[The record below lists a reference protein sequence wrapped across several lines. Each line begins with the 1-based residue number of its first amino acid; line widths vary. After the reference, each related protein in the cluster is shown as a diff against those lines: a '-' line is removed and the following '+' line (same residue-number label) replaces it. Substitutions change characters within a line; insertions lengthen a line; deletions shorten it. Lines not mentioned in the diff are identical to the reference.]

1 MEKPPT
7 KIDMEHHPL
16 VCRGG
21 WRAWGVVTAPTSRQE
36 KHDGLPRI
44 PICLLSTSILSHT
57 YFINVYICIYMYIY
71 IYMCIYIYMYIYM
84 YICMYMRTHIYIY
97 TYLYIHMGHVHI
109 YIYVYIYT
117 HIYTHVHTLYLL
129 CCTYIYSVLSLVT
142 HTHG

>member
-57 YFINVYICIYMYIY
+57 YFINVYI
-71 IYMCIYIYMYIYM
+71 YM
-84 YICMYMRTHIYIY
+84 YICIYIC
-97 TYLYIHMGHVHI
+97 
-109 YIYVYIYT
+109 VYIYIC
-117 HIYTHVHTLYLL
+117 IYIHTYVCICLMNRILRFKPL
-129 CCTYIYSVLSLVT
+129 GAK
-142 HTHG
+142 HGPNFGQTSELNFKN